1 MDDNGDGMIQPEE
14 LSAAIHEGGRN
25 PKVANVAKSRSI
37 PSHKVGKSP
46 TGKTRMS
53 NRKKYLS
60 PSKKKAKSV
69 SPSKNGHNDGHLESW
84 EKNIAHVLRMA
95 MEHRRSL
102 YGHTIRDTHTL
113 FESLDRDGS
122 GFLSPDEV
130 RDGLHRL
137 GLNFSDHDF
146 ELLMHHVH
154 FDENCDGE
162 IAYEEFA
169 KLLHGVRKFKKP
181 KVKSRLG
188 NDVLKTLKHKSSGKK
203 LKRKKKKSPK
213 RKNKSRFPND
223 SIRPDV
229 AAFSDKVLKMEIE
242 RQNKLPSTPKMNER
256 SIVYDDDPPNI
267 SKLKR
272 EINGIMNDLMGPE
285 GALKSPPYSKA
296 DSMESPSLSNIAEM
310 PIEFQQDEE
319 EGVGTKTVNLVDK
332 DVSGRNVNNNLKTPL
347 PRQTYDSLPGT
358 NPKPVGA
365 STFDFQQEIEA
376 SFSNSNLRSF
386 EQKYYTLLE
395 RLKDE
400 RDLNGRLKRRTDELQ
415 NELLQR
421 SNSYELEIDNYK
433 IEKIEMKRRIRHL
446 QKESSYPDMFDEYER
461 QIKKLIDDLSDTKK
475 KCNELEAARITL
487 EVTSNLKSN
496 SNTNNDSTS
505 NAQNKD
511 ITGLK
516 QRLSVLQKQ
525 VDMYKEKQTEATTQQ
540 DKLEESKRNVRLMG
554 IKVVDLERYLRDAEK
569 DRDSFMKRVAALE
582 GENKALREN
591 EDVLLSERKV
601 TADEMHAMR
610 LYVSDVDKEKRRN
623 DLLSRFVRKH
633 TSDMAPPPPPELES
647 IQRSLRNAMNN
658 LKKQLLIGLPRSVSN
673 FSRVEKELNNLSVE
687 IDRLRIREQDL
698 LDALRNVVEENE
710 ANQMGG
716 NVAGIDGNQSY
727 ASRRNMEMANSL
739 IIDPEELNDDDD
751 SFIPNGS
758 SISNINGDIN
768 DKKAML
774 EAQRKELT
782 ESIIEGL

>member
-1 MDDNGDGMIQPEE
+1 M
-14 LSAAIHEGGRN
+14 
-25 PKVANVAKSRSI
+25 
-37 PSHKVGKSP
+37 
-46 TGKTRMS
+46 
-53 NRKKYLS
+53 
-60 PSKKKAKSV
+60 
-69 SPSKNGHNDGHLESW
+69 
-84 EKNIAHVLRMA
+84 
-95 MEHRRSL
+95 
-102 YGHTIRDTHTL
+102 
-113 FESLDRDGS
+113 
-122 GFLSPDEV
+122 
-130 RDGLHRL
+130 
-137 GLNFSDHDF
+137 
-146 ELLMHHVH
+146 
-154 FDENCDGE
+154 
-162 IAYEEFA
+162 
-169 KLLHGVRKFKKP
+169 
-181 KVKSRLG
+181 
-188 NDVLKTLKHKSSGKK
+188 
-203 LKRKKKKSPK
+203 
-213 RKNKSRFPND
+213 
-223 SIRPDV
+223 
-229 AAFSDKVLKMEIE
+229 
-242 RQNKLPSTPKMNER
+242 
-256 SIVYDDDPPNI
+256 
-267 SKLKR
+267 
-272 EINGIMNDLMGPE
+272 
-285 GALKSPPYSKA
+285 
-296 DSMESPSLSNIAEM
+296 
-310 PIEFQQDEE
+310 
-319 EGVGTKTVNLVDK
+319 
-332 DVSGRNVNNNLKTPL
+332 
-347 PRQTYDSLPGT
+347 
-358 NPKPVGA
+358 
-365 STFDFQQEIEA
+365 
-376 SFSNSNLRSF
+376 
-386 EQKYYTLLE
+386 
-395 RLKDE
+395 
-400 RDLNGRLKRRTDELQ
+400 
-415 NELLQR
+415 
-421 SNSYELEIDNYK
+421 
-433 IEKIEMKRRIRHL
+433 
-446 QKESSYPDMFDEYER
+446 
-461 QIKKLIDDLSDTKK
+461 
-475 KCNELEAARITL
+475 